1 MDAIHPVDTLTLCGL
16 LLLKPFTLAAGTVHA
31 SAQMLGT
38 AKETEKTRF
47 DASRDTPH
55 ISHQTLSTA
64 HFHELIQAL
73 FCSVLE
79 FGPVPRPDIRPP
91 LCGTHL
97 LIKPVQAPARARKS
111 ERHNSIEQQPAHAKY
126 VTK

>member
-64 HFHELIQAL
+64 HCHELIQAL

-79 FGPVPRPDIRPP
+79 FGPVPRPDSSDPP
-91 LCGTHL
+91 SSRDRTPHKRTSPRQNLKATTALSSSQHTL
-97 LIKPVQAPARARKS
+97 
-111 ERHNSIEQQPAHAKY
+111 NM
-126 VTK
+126 